1 MKKLISFLGL
11 FIFINSVIMAQQ
23 IIQQFTF
30 PQNDVQLTQNGVYDV
45 VKLPDA
51 YYLQEEEHA
60 GKPQLPVKQFKL
72 LLPQGALTTNVNLT
86 INSEQQLSGSFYLYP
101 VQLPV
106 YANFSSPPAFVEPDT
121 IIYNSNDPFPT
132 DYIYKYEMSGFRD
145 YNYVTVSF
153 IPFRYIPLS
162 RQLHLLTSITITVTY
177 TVNAIGETHKLRP
190 YGSTDHEAY
199 EFIKSIVINPTQI
212 EAFYP
217 DAANKIAQ
225 YLGTREIAESY
236 GGYEPT
242 ELPALESNPVDYIII
257 TNNTDVYGNNIGDF
271 TNKFQQLAD
280 WKILSGSSAKVITVD
295 AIRQSYPGVDIA
307 EQIRQFIKDAHR
319 LWGTEYVLIGG
330 NASIVPVRWIGHF
343 LVPKEKPTDLYYSA
357 ILHPDLLYND
367 NWNRDGDIIFGNGSG
382 PDADYCDFY
391 PDIAVGRA
399 PVDTDDEL
407 NLFLQKHFT
416 YYRCSFAPEVP
427 GIPQDVAWLA
437 KQLNFSGIIDSNY
450 NWDSDPSILG
460 LYRTWQITEQFSFGE
475 DHHQYTMHEYLPNWN
490 STHHD
495 WCPAYYNP
503 VIEPD
508 GCSES
513 YIIIYDENVGHTEV
527 KYQLNQRYGI
537 VNHIDHSGRFGL
549 GLCGITTQCGLNSSD
564 FWDLFPTNKYSVFL
578 SAGCQV
584 CPIDLNFYIGEQ
596 WLSSPNG
603 GVAFL
608 GPSADI
614 LTQNGNDYDYQ
625 FFKLLYNTSTNI
637 VGKLNNYAPSFVFGG
652 EPYLHKIMQLLGDP
666 ELSIYTDEP
675 VEMSV
680 THDNTV
686 PIGTSTFSVTV
697 SDVPPGEFATIC
709 LYKENEV
716 YVSTLTGGVSTMQI
730 TPDNIGIMKLT
741 VTCHNREP
749 YESTIS
755 VIQNSGAHLYISN
768 ITITDENE
776 NGFIEPGEQ
785 IELSIKLNNSGAI
798 EASDIRGTLMPLDP
812 NITMDQDFS
821 YYPDLGPGE
830 EGISNNTYIFKAP
843 LDLSYGN
850 AISFEL
856 QISTPAQG
864 SFIERFFFNIKTS
877 QLEIGDRTVN
887 GGDPYQFVSGYVGH
901 LYVDIY
907 NYGTVT
913 ASDLTAVLTTELPE
927 YVEIQ
932 TGTSVYGDIESF
944 KKGTNSPEFKFL
956 IREHYSG
963 QALIFE
969 LTLTDGFGKT
979 DVFELNLT
987 ENPPESISGF
997 DFSPGKNDIT
1007 LYWIGVNGTKG
1018 YNIYRS
1024 ETETGIYE
1032 RINNFL
1038 VTGTSMYYDSELEA
1052 STEYYYKISAVSTT
1066 GNELNIGN
1074 LIANHA
1080 WTSLDSHGQ
1089 FPIAVSDGVANSNW
1103 TSITVADVDENGTNE
1118 LFPAFTRNRD
1128 GLIMGF
1134 NETGQELYDIDGDEA
1149 TVSGFAEIVLP
1160 QNSSGKT
1167 EGGELHSEAAVGD
1180 VDNDNHAEV
1189 FVTTHGSYYAPE
1201 RGYLFGFKTVD
1212 EEEPLNQPDPLWNDI
1227 PIDLGYHSSSSP
1239 VLANLD
1245 GNENGFMDIITNN
1258 GFKDIIT
1265 EQKYQKNRVFSHDGS
1280 LKWER
1285 QFVDDLSSS
1294 CGYLAVADLDN
1305 NGYQE
1310 IINGSH
1316 TPGEI
1321 YIYNH
1326 DGSDYNINPVLINSV
1341 LPFNSNPVIANIDSD
1356 VELEIIIVGISN
1368 GYGKL
1373 YAINTDGS
1381 FVEGKWD
1388 GQINLN
1394 CSTGLAPQAA
1404 IGNLNNDESLEI
1416 AIADDEKLYVFD
1428 NLGNTISG
1436 FPVEIAD
1443 LECGNRSPLLAD
1455 VDSDND
1461 IEIIVT
1467 ASNDRIYAFNPD
1479 GTECIYWR
1487 LASKST
1493 NGFYATPTI
1502 SDINNDGLSEIIASD
1517 VFGKTFVWKTTGD
1530 AHKIEW
1536 GQYRHDS
1543 YNSGTYSNFCYYD
1556 AENPEII
1563 TSNEEWT
1570 ENYDMRRDIII
1581 ESSGTLTIHSHVTMP
1596 EDAKITV
1603 QCGGKL
1609 IIDGGLLT
1617 SACQGPWQ
1625 GIEIEGN
1632 PNHEQI
1638 PTSYQGMIVIM
1649 NEGTIENA
1657 KCAVKAIDGGIVVAV
1672 SANFINNHTAVE
1684 FLPYGYENIS
1694 LFTFCTF
1701 ETNKDHLEDCNP
1713 EHFVDMT
1720 EVHSI
1725 QFNGCTFKN
1734 ICPLS
1739 DPELTQ
1745 RGTGIYSTNS
1755 SFYLDH
1761 ECKYYVRPCEDYQ
1774 YNLFQWLSYGIY
1786 ATDIGFDNSMKVSHT
1801 NFINNMKGLYLSG
1814 YSNGIE
1820 VTSNEFD
1827 VYDSAL
1833 DPDGYGMYLDHCT
1846 GYHVEDNRF
1855 HNGSLVENI
1864 VGLYINNSG
1873 TEDNMIYNN
1882 SFNTLDYAIIAHNI
1896 NRDDREQSGL
1906 CIKCNDFTANTND
1919 ISVTVYNPSV
1929 TPDYGI
1935 AEFQGSMAPSN
1946 TAPAGNTFTVSGS
1959 HEYDIY
1965 NEGNNIVY
1973 IHHRASSTPLKIIP
1987 DMISSNITLV
1997 ENIVAYYNKNLSCPS
2012 MLNYGEGSKENL
2024 KSLMAEAST
2033 NILTTQA
2040 ELAEVVDGGN
2050 TEEMNTDVIMSIPD
2064 EALEIRQQLL
2074 DESPYL
2080 SDTVMKSAI
2089 YKEEVLPNAM
2099 VRDVLVANPQSAK
2112 SDDVLEALDNR
2123 WDPMPDYMMA
2133 EIMEGK
2139 DSLGAKE
2146 VLDSRLTFHKQERSN
2161 AFHTLI
2167 RNYKNDTINS
2177 WCTDSLISLLQNEEA
2192 IQEKYRLAF
2201 LYLQLHD
2208 SLQAEATLDDIP
2220 DSYELTDEQLAIHGY
2235 YLELFDLLRELEIDS
2250 LSILK
2255 PDSIQISTLQTL
2267 ALNDAYLP
2275 GVFARNILLV
2285 NGLIEYQEPVVL
2297 PDPLKSAEV
2306 RKDYGKMN
2314 VNPVT
2319 GASRLLIY
2327 PNPSNQYIIVEF
2339 HLDNDGMESYID
2351 ILDASSIKVGEMQLH
2366 GSQNQVVVPVNNL
2379 KPGLYLV
2386 RLMVDQ
2392 RVIESKKV
2400 AVL

>member
-1 MKKLISFLGL
+1 MKRRISFFILLILLGSA
-11 FIFINSVIMAQQ
+11 INAQQ
-23 IIQQFTF
+23 MTQQFSF
-30 PQNDVQLTQNGVYDV
+30 SQSEVQTTQNGEYDV
-45 VKLPDA
+45 VRLTGDD
-51 YYLQEEEHA
+51 YLLGEEYA
-60 GKPQLPVKQFKL
+60 GKPQMPIKQFKL
-72 LLPQGALTTNVNLT
+72 LLPQGASATDVSLTM
-86 INSEQQLSGSFYLYP
+86 NSEQQLPGSFYLYP

-106 YANFSSPPAFVEPDT
+106 YPNFEDPPPFVEPDPA
-121 IIYNSNDPFPT
+121 IYNSNDPFPS
-132 DYIYKYEMSGFRD
+132 DYIFEYETNGFRD
-145 YNYVTVSF
+145 YNYVLVRFT
-153 IPFRYIPLS
+153 PFRYIPLS
-162 RQLHLLTSITITVTY
+162 RDLFLLTSVTITVDY
-177 TVNAIGETHKLRP
+177 TVHPIGEVHKLRP
-190 YGSTDHEAY
+190 YDNTDEMAY
-199 EFIKSIVINPTQI
+199 EFVKDLVVNPDQTDV
-212 EAFYP
+212 FYA
-217 DAANKIAQ
+217 DAAGKINQ
-225 YLGTREIAESY
+225 YRANRGIAESY
-236 GGYEPT
+236 GGFEPT
-242 ELPALESNPVDYIII
+242 ELPALQGSPVDYVII
-257 TNNTDVYGNNIGDF
+257 TNNTDVYGNNIVSF
-271 TNKFQQLAD
+271 TEKFQQLAD
-280 WKILSGSSAKVITVD
+280 WKTLSGSPAKVISVD
-295 AIRQSYPGVDIA
+295 AIRQAYPGVDIA
-307 EQIRQFIKDAHR
+307 EQIREFIKDAHR
-319 LWGTEYVLIGG
+319 LWGTEYVLLGG
-330 NASIVPVRWIGHF
+330 NAPIVPVRWIGWDIDH
-343 LVPKEKPTDLYYSA
+343 PKVMPTDLYYSA
-357 ILHPDLLYND
+357 IWHHAIFYDD
-367 NWNRDGDIIFGNGSG
+367 NWNGNGNAVFGEWGS
-382 PDADYCDFY
+382 DENCDFT

-399 PVDTDDEL
+399 PVDTDDEVD
-407 NLFLQKHFT
+407 LFLQKNFT
-416 YYRCSFAPEVP
+416 YYRCSFASS
-427 GIPQDVAWLA
+427 IPDGDWLY
-437 KQLNFSGIIDSNY
+437 KQLNIGGIIDARAPV
-450 NWDSDPSILG
+450 NWGNALLG
-460 LYRTWQITEQFSFGE
+460 LYRTWQITEQFSFTE
-475 DHHQYTMHEYLPNWN
+475 WKQYTMHEYLEGWETSHP
-490 STHHD
+490 D
-495 WCPAYYNP
+495 WCPAYYR
-503 VIEPD
+503 PD
-508 GCSES
+508 PPYGCSNS
-513 YIIIYDENVGHTEV
+513 GIPINDEYVEHAAVVN
-527 KYQLNQRYGI
+527 QLNQRYGI
-537 VNHIDHSGRFGL
+537 VNHIDHSGLFGL
-549 GLCGITTQCGLNSSD
+549 GLCGVTSTTNGLTSSD
-564 FWDLFPTNKYSVFL
+564 FWDLLPTNKYSVFL
-578 SAGCQV
+578 SAGCHV

-596 WLSSPNG
+596 WLSAPNG
-603 GVAFL
+603 GVVFIGA
-608 GPSADI
+608 SHDI
-614 LTQNGNDYDYQ
+614 LTQYGNKYDYQ
-625 FFKLLYNTSTNI
+625 FFNCLYNYNYHNIGITNNNTSITC
-637 VGKLNNYAPSFVFGG
+637 NNT
-652 EPYLHKIMQLLGDP
+652 ELKKMMQLLGDP
-666 ELSIYTDEP
+666 ELSIYTDVP
-675 VEMSV
+675 VTMNV
-680 THDNTV
+680 THDNT
-686 PIGTSTFSVTV
+686 IFAGTSDFDVSVSGLPV
-697 SDVPPGEFATIC
+697 GELAKIS
-709 LYKENEV
+709 LYKENEIQAFN
-716 YVSTLTGGVSTMQI
+716 STAGEITFNI
-730 TPDNIGIMKLT
+730 TPDTPGEMKLT
-741 VTCHNREP
+741 VTCHNTEP
-749 YESTIS
+749 YETTIN
-755 VIQNSGAHLYISN
+755 VMQNPGVHLYISN
-768 ITITDENE
+768 ITIIDENA
-776 NGFIEPGEQ
+776 NGFIEPGETVDLS
-785 IELSIKLNNSGAI
+785 IELRNSGATN
-798 EASDIRGTLMPLDP
+798 ASGINGLLIPGDVNTVVSQNTSGYP
-812 NITMDQDFS
+812 NINSGGIGSSNANYTFIA
-821 YYPDLGPGE
+821 PT
-830 EGISNNTYIFKAP
+830 EGIS
-843 LDLSYGN
+843 YGK

-856 QISTPAQG
+856 HITTSAQG
-864 SFIERFFFNIKTS
+864 NFNEPFFFNIKTS

-907 NYGTVT
+907 NYGAVT
-913 ASDLTAVLTTELPE
+913 ASNLTAVLTTELPE

-979 DVFELNLT
+979 DVFEFNLR
-987 ENPPESISGF
+987 EEPPGSISGF

-1052 STEYYYKISAVSTT
+1052 STEYYYKISAVSIT

-1180 VDNDNHAEV
+1180 VDNDYHAEV
-1189 FVTTHGSYYAPE
+1189 FVTTNGNYYADV

-1212 EEEPLNQPDPLWNDI
+1212 EEEPLNQPDPLWNGI
-1227 PIDLGYHSSSSP
+1227 PIDLGYRSSSSP

-1245 GNENGFMDIITNN
+1245 GDEDGFMDIITNQ
-1258 GFKDIIT
+1258 
-1265 EQKYQKNRVFSHDGS
+1265 ELQKIRVFSHDGS
-1280 LKWER
+1280 LKWEE
-1285 QFVDDLSSS
+1285 QAGTGHSSS
-1294 CGYLAVADLDN
+1294 GYLAVADLDN
-1305 NGYQE
+1305 KGYQE

-1394 CSTGLAPQAA
+1394 CSTGIAPQAA
-1404 IGNLNNDESLEI
+1404 IGNLNNDGPLEI
-1416 AIADDEKLYVFD
+1416 AIADEEKLYVFD
-1428 NLGNTISG
+1428 NLGNNITG

-1443 LECGNRSPLLAD
+1443 LKCGNRSPLLAD
-1455 VDSDND
+1455 VDSDDD

-1581 ESSGTLTIHSHVTMP
+1581 KSSGTLTIHSHVTMP

-1672 SANFINNHTAVE
+1672 SANFINNHRAVE
-1684 FLPYGYENIS
+1684 FLPYRYENIS

-1701 ETNKDHLEDCNP
+1701 ETNKDHLEDCDP
-1713 EHFVDMT
+1713 EYFVDMT

-1755 SFYLDH
+1755 SFYLDY
-1761 ECKYYVRPCEDYQ
+1761 ECKYYVRPCEEYQ

-1801 NFINNMKGLYLSG
+1801 KFIDNIKGLYLCG

-1827 VYDSAL
+1827 VFNSSVTTDS
-1833 DPDGYGMYLDHCT
+1833 YGMYLDQCT

-2024 KSLMAEAST
+2024 KSLMAEASA
-2033 NILTTQA
+2033 NILATQA

-2208 SLQAEATLDDIP
+2208 SLQAEATLDNIP

-2235 YLELFDLLRELEIDS
+2235 YIELFDLLRELQPDS

-2255 PDSIQISTLQTL
+2255 LDSIQISILQTL
-2267 ALNDAYLP
+2267 ASNDACLP
-2275 GVFARNILLV
+2275 GVFARNILLA
-2285 NGLIEYQEPVVL
+2285 NKLIEYQEPVVL
-2297 PDPLKSAEV
+2297 PNPLKSAEV
-2306 RKDYGKMN
+2306 RKDYSKIN

-2339 HLDNDGMESYID
+2339 HLDNDGTESYID

-2392 RVIESKKV
+2392 RVIESRKV